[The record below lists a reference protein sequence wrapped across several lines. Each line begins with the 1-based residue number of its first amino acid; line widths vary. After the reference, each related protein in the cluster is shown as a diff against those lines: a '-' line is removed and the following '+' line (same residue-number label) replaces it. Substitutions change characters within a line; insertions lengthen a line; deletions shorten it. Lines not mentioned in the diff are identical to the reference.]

1 MPDGQHTRVRLVLT
15 LNSGVLLAAFL
26 TLMAALRVDGAPLRV
41 FSSLLGVLVF
51 TAFEVAL
58 LRAVARD
65 DGAMA
70 DGRP

>member
-1 MPDGQHTRVRLVLT
+1 MPDGQHARVRLVLT

-26 TLMAALRVDGAPLRV
+26 TLMAALRADGTSLRV

-51 TAFEVAL
+51 AVFEVAL

-65 DGAMA
+65 NGDRAA
-70 DGRP
+70 GRP